1 MENGKRHGRLRS
13 RKQASV
19 VAILEGTASLQF
31 FGLVQV
37 KEHPDSE
44 CHKQAVDFFKVMD
57 NTTDVEKSEEI
68 LQMSKG
74 SHLASSP
81 SLNFSVF

>member
-1 MENGKRHGRLRS
+1 MENGKPHGRLRS
-13 RKQASV
+13 WKQAS
-19 VAILEGTASLQF
+19 AILEGTASLQF

-57 NTTDVEKSEEI
+57 NATDIDKSEKI